1 MKMVIKEIRMDERQ
15 GEELTRRIPPVL
27 GLVIGVLA
35 VSTASTFIRLAQT
48 SIPSLAVAAWRL
60 TIASLLL
67 APLAVTRCRAEWR
80 ALSRRQWRWAIAS
93 GVILAIHFYSWIT
106 SLAMTSVAASVV
118 LVTTAPLFVGVLS
131 HFVLDERLTLP
142 MIVGLAVALVG
153 SIIIGVGDLSGGGHQ
168 LAGDGLALIGAV
180 AAALYMLIGR
190 SLRARL
196 SLLGYIFPVYGT
208 AALTLMALALLSGAP
223 LTGYPPRVW
232 LWLVLMAL
240 IPQIVGHS
248 SLNWALGHLPATYVS
263 LSVLL
268 EPVGSALLAWL
279 ILTEPPTSE
288 AIIGG
293 ALILAGVVIAT
304 LRKRPAKSKS
314 PISR

>member
-1 MKMVIKEIRMDERQ
+1 MKMVIKELRMDERQ

-118 LVTTAPLFVGVLS
+118 LVTTAPLFVGVIS

-142 MIVGLAVALVG
+142 MIFGLAVALVG

-223 LTGYPPRVW
+223 LTGYPSRMW
-232 LWLVLMAL
+232 LWLALMAL

-268 EPVGSALLAWL
+268 EPVGSTLLAWL
-279 ILTEPPTSE
+279 ILTEPPTW
-288 AIIGG
+288 AAVIGG

>member
-1 MKMVIKEIRMDERQ
+1 MEELQ

-93 GVILAIHFYSWIT
+93 GVILALHFYSWIT

-118 LVTTAPLFVGVLS
+118 LVTTAPLFVGVIS

-223 LTGYPPRVW
+223 LTGYPSRMW
-232 LWLVLMAL
+232 LWLALMAL

-279 ILTEPPTSE
+279 ILTEPPTW
-288 AIIGG
+288 AAVIGG

>member
-1 MKMVIKEIRMDERQ
+1 MEKRPDVTQ
-15 GEELTRRIPPVL
+15 RIPPVL

-35 VSTASTFIRLAQT
+35 VSTASTFIRLAQA

-67 APLAVTRCRAEWR
+67 APLALTRCRAEWR
-80 ALSRRQWRWAIAS
+80 ALSRRQWGWAIAS
-93 GVILAIHFYSWIT
+93 GVILAIHFYTWIT
-106 SLAMTSVAASVV
+106 SLELTSVAASVV
-118 LVTTAPLFVGVLS
+118 LVTTAPLFVAVIS

-142 MIVGLAVALVG
+142 VIIGLVVALVG
-153 SIIIGVGDLSGGGHQ
+153 SIVIGVGDLSGGGHQ

-180 AAALYMLIGR
+180 AVALYMLIGR

-208 AALTLMALALLSGAP
+208 AALTLMSLALLSGTP
-223 LTGYPPRVW
+223 LTGYPSRVW
-232 LWLVLMAL
+232 LWLALMAL

-268 EPVGSALLAWL
+268 EPIGSTLLAWL
-279 ILTEPPTSE
+279 ILAEPPTW
-288 AIIGG
+288 AAVIGG

-304 LRKRPAKSKS
+304 LRKRSSKLTEEV
-314 PISR
+314 ITR

>member
-1 MKMVIKEIRMDERQ
+1 MEELQ

-93 GVILAIHFYSWIT
+93 GVILALHFYSWIT

-118 LVTTAPLFVGVLS
+118 LVTTAPLFVGVIS

-223 LTGYPPRVW
+223 LTGYPSRMW
-232 LWLVLMAL
+232 LWLALMAL

-268 EPVGSALLAWL
+268 EPVGSTLLAWL
-279 ILTEPPTSE
+279 ILTEPPTW
-288 AIIGG
+288 AAVIGG

>member
-1 MKMVIKEIRMDERQ
+1 MDERQ

-118 LVTTAPLFVGVLS
+118 LVTTAPLFVGVIS

-223 LTGYPPRVW
+223 LTGYPSRMW
-232 LWLVLMAL
+232 LWLALMAL

-268 EPVGSALLAWL
+268 EPVGSTLLAWL
-279 ILTEPPTSE
+279 ILTEPPTW
-288 AIIGG
+288 AAVIGG